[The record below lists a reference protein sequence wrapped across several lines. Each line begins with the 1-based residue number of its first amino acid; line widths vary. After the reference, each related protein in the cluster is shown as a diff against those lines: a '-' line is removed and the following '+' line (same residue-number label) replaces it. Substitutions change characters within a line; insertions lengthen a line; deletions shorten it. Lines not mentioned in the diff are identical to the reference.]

1 MPQEMMKVDYE
12 TEQGAQLSLDG
23 ATVRNYLVKGNG
35 NVTDGEVLMFLH
47 RCRDMRL
54 DPFSSDVSLVKYG
67 SDQPASIIVGK
78 DAFVKRAD
86 AHPEFDGMEYGIVA
100 MAADGTMSRREGA
113 MTVPGEKLVGG
124 WAKVWRKD
132 RTRPSTAEV
141 ALAEYDTGRNS
152 WRKMPATMIAKVAK
166 SQALREAFPNVFAG
180 LYEAEE
186 MQQAEQ
192 PPAPSAPV
200 EAAPAPE
207 PSASTR
213 HAQEELGRRM
223 RSAQQA
229 GVSVAAMKQ
238 HAVDAYGRSIEEMNA
253 VELSKMSAD
262 VAAMEKA
269 ACAPVEVEAE
279 EVEL

>member
-1 MPQEMMKVDYE
+1 MAQEIMKVDYE

-35 NVTDGEVLMFLH
+35 IVTDGEVLMFLH

-100 MAADGTMSRREGA
+100 MAQDGAMCRREGA

-141 ALAEYDTGRNS
+141 ALAEYDTGRSS

-186 MQQAEQ
+186 MQQAET
-192 PPAPSAPV
+192 PACAPV
-200 EAAPAPE
+200 EAEAAPE

-223 RSAQQA
+223 RSAAQA

-238 HAVDAYGRSIEEMNA
+238 HAVDAYGRAIEEMNA

-262 VAAMEKA
+262 VAAMEEA
-269 ACAPVEVEAE
+269 ACAPVEAEAE
-279 EVEL
+279 EVEF

>member
-1 MPQEMMKVDYE
+1 MSFPSSLKPLKKNAAYR
-12 TEQGAQLSLDG
+12 QLQQLQ
-23 ATVRNYLVKGNG
+23 LQH
-35 NVTDGEVLMFLH
+35 L
-47 RCRDMRL
+47 
-54 DPFSSDVSLVKYG
+54 
-67 SDQPASIIVGK
+67 
-78 DAFVKRAD
+78 
-86 AHPEFDGMEYGIVA
+86 
-100 MAADGTMSRREGA
+100 
-113 MTVPGEKLVGG
+113 
-124 WAKVWRKD
+124 
-132 RTRPSTAEV
+132 
-141 ALAEYDTGRNS
+141 
-152 WRKMPATMIAKVAK
+152 
-166 SQALREAFPNVFAG
+166 
-180 LYEAEE
+180 
-186 MQQAEQ
+186 QQAEQ

-253 VELSKMSAD
+253 DELSKMSAD

>member
-1 MPQEMMKVDYE
+1 MSQEMMKVDYE

-100 MAADGTMSRREGA
+100 MAADGTISRREGA

-141 ALAEYDTGRNS
+141 ALAEYDTGRSS

-186 MQQAEQ
+186 MQQA
-192 PPAPSAPV
+192 ACAPV
-200 EAAPAPE
+200 EVEAEAAPE

-223 RSAQQA
+223 RSAAQA